1 MGKLDGQIAL
11 VTGANRGIGRGIAL
25 AFARE
30 GADVAGTYHP
40 SESQPS
46 NVAAEIEATG
56 RRVLLLPCEV
66 ADEASVQQAVQ
77 QALATFGRVDV
88 LVTNAGYAEET
99 PVVAMSAEQFDRML
113 AVHLRGTFLCVRAV
127 LPGMIERGSG
137 TIITMASQ
145 LAYIGAEGLAHYAA
159 AKAGIV
165 AFTKSLAREVSRQG
179 IRVNGIAPGPIRT
192 GILPG
197 NPERDAE
204 LQARLPIGRFGE
216 VEEVAPTAVFLA
228 SKDAS
233 YYVGQILGP
242 NGGEV
247 ML

>member
-1 MGKLDGQIAL
+1 MGKLDGQIGL
-11 VTGANRGIGRGIAL
+11 VTGASRGIGRGIAL

-40 SESQPS
+40 NEPHPS
-46 NVAAEIEATG
+46 NVVAEIEATG
-56 RRVLLLPCEV
+56 GRALLLPCEV
-66 ADEASVQQAVQ
+66 ADEASVQAAVRQ
-77 QALATFGRVDV
+77 TLDAFGRIDV

-99 PVVAMSAEQFDRML
+99 PVAAMTAAQFDRML

-137 TIITMASQ
+137 AIITMASQ
-145 LAYIGAEGLAHYAA
+145 LAYIGAEGLAHYSA

-197 NPERDAE
+197 NPARDAE

-228 SKDAS
+228 SADAS

>member
-1 MGKLDGQIAL
+1 MGKLDGQFAL
-11 VTGANRGIGRGIAL
+11 VTGASKGIGRGIAL

-30 GADVAGTYHP
+30 GTDVAGTYHP
-40 SESQPS
+40 SEPHPAE
-46 NVAAEIEATG
+46 VAAEIEAIG
-56 RRVLLLPCEV
+56 RQVLLLPCEV
-66 ADEASVQQAVQ
+66 GDEASVQEAVRQ
-77 QALATFGRVDV
+77 VIDAFGRVDV
-88 LVTNAGYAEET
+88 LVTNAGYADET
-99 PVVAMSAEQFDRML
+99 PVAAMSAEQFDRML

>member
-1 MGKLDGQIAL
+1 MGRLDGKTAL
-11 VTGANRGIGRGIAL
+11 VTGASKGIGRGIAL

-30 GADVAGTYHP
+30 GADIAGTFHP
-40 SESQPS
+40 SEPQPDE
-46 NVAAEIEATG
+46 VQAAIEGTG
-56 RRVLLLPCEV
+56 RRALLLPCEV
-66 ADEASVQQAVQ
+66 ADEAQVGATVRQVLD
-77 QALATFGRVDV
+77 ALGRVDV
-88 LVTNAGYAEET
+88 LVANAGYAEEA
-99 PVVAMSAEQFDRML
+99 PIGAMTAAQFDRML

-127 LPGMIERGSG
+127 LPGMLDRGSG
-137 TIITMASQ
+137 VIITMASQ
-145 LAYIGAEGLAHYAA
+145 LAYIGAEELAHYSA

-197 NPERDAE
+197 NPARDAE
-204 LQARLPIGRFGE
+204 LAERLPIGRFGE

-228 SKDAS
+228 SDDAS

>member
-1 MGKLDGQIAL
+1 MSKLDGQIAL
-11 VTGANRGIGRGIAL
+11 VTGASKGIGRSIAL

-40 SESQPS
+40 SEPHPS
-46 NVAAEIEATG
+46 DVAAAIEAAG
-56 RRVLLLPCEV
+56 RQSLLLPCEV
-66 ADEASVQQAVQ
+66 ADEASVQAAVRQ
-77 QALATFGRVDV
+77 TIERLGRIDV
-88 LVTNAGYAEET
+88 LVTNAGFAEET
-99 PVVAMSAEQFDRML
+99 PVAAMTVDQFDRMVS
-113 AVHLRGTFLCVRAV
+113 VHLRGTFLCVRAV
-127 LPGMIERGSG
+127 LPVMIERGAG

-165 AFTKSLAREVSRQG
+165 AFTKSLAREVCRQG
-179 IRVNGIAPGPIRT
+179 VRVNGIAPGPIRT

-197 NPERDAE
+197 NPARDAE
-204 LQARLPIGRFGE
+204 LAARLPIGRFGE
-216 VEEVAPTAVFLA
+216 VDEVAPTAVFLA
-228 SKDAS
+228 SSDAS